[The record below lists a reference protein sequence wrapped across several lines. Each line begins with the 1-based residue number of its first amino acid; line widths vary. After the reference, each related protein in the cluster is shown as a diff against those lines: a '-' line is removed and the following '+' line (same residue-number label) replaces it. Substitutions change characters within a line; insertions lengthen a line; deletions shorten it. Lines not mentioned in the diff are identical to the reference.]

1 MSEKLPPTYTVSF
14 LLRKILIPV
23 DGSENSMRA
32 VDVGVDFAMRY
43 GSRLYLVYVCQECKS
58 TQAIRENL
66 EKRISGRTDYEFKE
80 IKTNYKESSV
90 ANEILKIITEESFDA
105 VIMGARGTSINSD
118 VNIGST
124 ATSVALNAPIT
135 VIVVR

>member
-58 TQAIRENL
+58 TQAISENL
-66 EKRISGRTDYEFKE
+66 EKRIGGRTDYEFKE

-90 ANEILKIITEESFDA
+90 ANEILKIITEENFDA

>member
-1 MSEKLPPTYTVSF
+1 MSDKLPPTYAVSF
-14 LLRKILIPV
+14 LLRKVLIPV

-32 VDVGVDFAMRY
+32 VDIGVDFGMRY
-43 GSRLYLVYVCQECKS
+43 GSRIYLVYICQECRS
-58 TQAIRENL
+58 TQSIKEML
-66 EKRISGRTDYEFKE
+66 EKRIGGRTDYEFKE
-80 IKTNYKESSV
+80 VKTNYKESSV
-90 ANEILKIITEESFDA
+90 ANEILKLIAEENFDA

-118 VNIGST
+118 INIGST